1 MRIKSLFLAMALASG
16 AMASEIPAQMP
27 VSIQAPDTF
36 YHRPPVEKRCFS
48 SKAVEKQIKDMH
60 KKLVEVSPKLWQMF
74 QNSFPNTLDTTVFP
88 DGDRTFVITGDI
100 DAMWLRDSGA
110 QVWTY
115 IQYVKNDPELQQLIK
130 GVILQQ
136 FEFIC
141 LDPYANAFLNDTTQ
155 VSHWASDYTLMKK
168 GVHERK
174 YEIDSLCY
182 PIRLAYQY
190 WLLTGDSSIF
200 GDLWQDAMKEILA
213 LFREQQRKNGLKT
226 SYKFQ
231 RTTHVLHDTT
241 SNYGYGHPAK
251 PCGMIA
257 SAFRPSDD
265 SQVFPYLIPAN
276 FFAESVLRKAA
287 VVLTKVNKDEATAK
301 ECLALADEIHKGLE
315 EHATVEH
322 PKYGKVYAFEVDAFG
337 SHLLMDDA
345 NAPSLLSLPYLCP
358 ELVPANDPIYQNTRR
373 MVFSED
379 NPYYFTGEFNGKKI
393 GGIGSPHTG
402 LNKIWPMSIIM
413 KGLTSSDRNEQRECV
428 KLLVETDANTGFMHE
443 SFNPS
448 NPADFTRSWFAWTN
462 GLFGELVIKAYGKG
476 K

>member
-1 MRIKSLFLAMALASG
+1 MRIKTFLMACALATG
-16 AMASEIPAQMP
+16 AMASDIPELVP
-27 VSIQAPDTF
+27 VSIQSPDTF
-36 YHRPPVEKRCFS
+36 YHRPPVEKRCFT
-48 SKAVEKQIKDMH
+48 SKAVEKQIKEMH
-60 KKLVEVSPKLWQMF
+60 GRLTKVSPKLWQMF

-88 DGDRTFVITGDI
+88 DGDKTFVITGDI
-100 DAMWLRDSGA
+100 NAMWLRDSGA

-115 IQYVKNDPELQQLIK
+115 INYIKDDPELAKLIR

-141 LDPYANAFLNDTTQ
+141 LDAYANAFMDDPNKE
-155 VSHWASDYTLMKK
+155 SHWATDYTKMKK

-182 PIRLAYQY
+182 PLRLAYQY

-200 GDLWQDAMKEILA
+200 GELWQNALDEILA
-213 LFREQQRKNGLKT
+213 VFREQQRKDGNKT

-231 RTTHVLHDTT
+231 RTTHVLHDTY

-265 SQVFPYLIPAN
+265 SQIFPYLIPAN

-287 VVLTKVNKDEATAK
+287 EILTKVNKDEARAK
-301 ECLALADEIHKGLE
+301 ECLALADEIRAGLAK
-315 EHATVEH
+315 HATVVH
-322 PKYGKVYAFEVDAFG
+322 PKYGRVYAFEVDGFG

-358 ELVPANDPIYQNTRR
+358 ELVSIDDPVYQNTRK

-379 NPYYFTGEFNGKKI
+379 NPYYFSGTVNGVKV

-402 LNKIWPMSIIM
+402 YDKVWPMSIIM
-413 KGLTSSDRNEQRECV
+413 KGLTSNDKMEQLECV
-428 KLLVETDANTGFMHE
+428 RLLVETDGGTGFMHE
-443 SFNPS
+443 SFNPN
-448 NPADFTRSWFAWTN
+448 NPKDFTRSWFAWAN
-462 GLFGELVIKAYGKG
+462 GLFGELVINAYGR
-476 K
+476 

>member
-1 MRIKSLFLAMALASG
+1 
-16 AMASEIPAQMP
+16 
-27 VSIQAPDTF
+27 
-36 YHRPPVEKRCFS
+36 
-48 SKAVEKQIKDMH
+48 
-60 KKLVEVSPKLWQMF
+60 
-74 QNSFPNTLDTTVFP
+74 
-88 DGDRTFVITGDI
+88 
-100 DAMWLRDSGA
+100 
-110 QVWTY
+110 
-115 IQYVKNDPELQQLIK
+115 
-130 GVILQQ
+130 
-136 FEFIC
+136 
-141 LDPYANAFLNDTTQ
+141 
-155 VSHWASDYTLMKK
+155 
-168 GVHERK
+168 
-174 YEIDSLCY
+174 
-182 PIRLAYQY
+182 
-190 WLLTGDSSIF
+190 
-200 GDLWQDAMKEILA
+200 MKEILA

-231 RTTHVLHDTT
+231 RTTHFLHDTT